1 MEDGLRVEVSGNEVT
16 IFQNAGDPDYP
27 EDEIFISMS
36 KESFQRIVA
45 ISEAAFGIKVKP
57 KPAASEAFAA
67 FWGEYPNKAAKD
79 RAVRAWIT
87 SGAEQFAEEIMSAL
101 AQSKDSRQWLVEG
114 GRFIPHAAT
123 WLNNRRWLEVEVTAD
138 LGEFK

>member
-27 EDEIFISMS
+27 NDEIFISMS
-36 KESFQRIVA
+36 KDSFQRIVA

-57 KPAASEAFAA
+57 KLPASEAFSS
-67 FWGEYPNKAAKD
+67 FWGEYPNKASKD
-79 RAVRAWIT
+79 RAARAWVT
-87 SGAEQFAEEIMSAL
+87 SGAEQFAEEIMAAL
-101 AQSKDSRQWLVEG
+101 SQSKDSRQWLVEN